1 MQRVALIGY
10 GVMGGT
16 HANGYREMPGAEL
29 VCVIDIDEAKRKK
42 AEESLGVRTYGTFA
56 EATAAEE
63 FDILDCCL
71 PTYLHTDA
79 VVEALE
85 AGKHT
90 LCEKPMALTVA
101 DCQRMI
107 EARDRAGKHLQIC
120 HVLRW
125 WPEYVK
131 LKEVVE
137 AGGGGRLRNV
147 TCTRIGGTPLWSW
160 DHWLQDGER
169 SGGAL
174 VDLHV
179 HDIDWICAML
189 GRPKAVFASAS
200 EIDRAT
206 GPAHVYATYLYDGIA
221 AFAEGGW
228 DQASGFEMA
237 CRVTCEDA
245 VVSYSSAQSP
255 TLQLLTADGSQ
266 PIPFESVSLDG
277 SAAEEGNISELGGYY
292 AECKY
297 FVDCIEAGRTPSV
310 VTAEDAMQNIE
321 IAQAEIESVR
331 TGRVV
336 QLP

>member
-16 HANGYREMPGAEL
+16 HANAYKEMPGAEL
-29 VCVIDIDEAKRKK
+29 VCVIDIDEAKRRK
-42 AEESLGVRTYGTFA
+42 AEETLGVRTYATFA
-56 EATAAEE
+56 EAVAAED
-63 FDILDCCL
+63 FGILDCCL
-71 PTYLHTDA
+71 PTFLHPDA
-79 VVEALE
+79 VIEALD

-90 LCEKPMALTVA
+90 LCEKPMALNVEE
-101 DCQRMI
+101 CKRMI
-107 EARDRAGKHLQIC
+107 AARDRSGKHLQVC

-131 LKEVVE
+131 LKEVVRSGK
-137 AGGGGRLRNV
+137 AGRLRNV

-160 DHWLQDGER
+160 DHWLEDVER

-174 VDLHV
+174 IDLHV
-179 HDIDWICAML
+179 HDIDWVCAML

-221 AFAEGGW
+221 AFAEGAW

-245 VVSYSSAQSP
+245 VVSYSSAQNP
-255 TLQLLTADGSQ
+255 TLQLQTASGSE
-266 PIPFESVSLDG
+266 PIPFDKVALDG
-277 SAAEEGNISELGGYY
+277 AAAEEGNISDLGGYY

-297 FVDCIEAGRTPSV
+297 FVDCIESGTTPSV
-310 VTAEDAMQNIE
+310 VTAEEAMQNIE
-321 IAQAEIESVR
+321 IAQAEFESLR
-331 TGRVV
+331 TGKSVE
-336 QLP
+336 LP